1 MTVQCVTCASFSL
14 QRAKPDMVANGF
26 GHCEHHERFMAHKA
40 LAERDCQHHK
50 HEAADVV
57 QKRRAWLKGRGE

>member
-1 MTVQCVTCASFSL
+1 
-14 QRAKPDMVANGF
+14 
-26 GHCEHHERFMAHKA
+26 MAHKA

-50 HEAADVV
+50 QEAADVV